1 MHVARI
7 CGNYKYDNA
16 IAFDNNSINNYNRSQ
31 CNFQTATTADNVCF
45 MGNPIKSHKIGET
58 IENLGLVIRELS
70 VRNCDT
76 HSDEECYL
84 LYKPYENGGTFRL
97 MKKAPEKLKEL
108 SEELKAHPDILEE
121 MRKLGYTIF
130 TPVLEAAKEVA
141 PRLVEL
147 FDELTISEITY
158 ARLKKEKP
166 FEKLEKFGYKPINPN
181 DRVTAIY
188 KFFLNQ
194 KKYAHAAPEVVSA
207 LFKAL
212 TKDNIKRN
220 VVVRASGYG
229 KDRVSPFNMYSRYG
243 FKPLSATADE
253 IDAHKISTSKGL
265 RLNPDFP
272 VLMYLPE
279 DALLYRL
286 LRDRPDLDE
295 INRICP
301 GWFNLND

>member
-1 MHVARI
+1 MHIARI
-7 CGNYKYDNA
+7 CGDYKSNNA
-16 IAFDNNSINNYNRSQ
+16 INCDNNSMKDYNRSQ
-31 CNFQTATTADNVCF
+31 CNFKTITSADNVCF
-45 MGNPIKSHKIGET
+45 MGNPIKPHTIGET

-97 MKKAPEKLKEL
+97 MKKMPEKLKGL

-121 MRKLGYTIF
+121 MRKFGYTIF
-130 TPVLEAAKEVA
+130 APALDTAKEVT
-141 PRLVEL
+141 PRLAEL

-166 FEKLEKFGYKPINPN
+166 FEKLEKFGYVPINPN

-194 KKYAHAAPEVVSA
+194 KKYAHAAPEVVAA

-212 TKDNIKRN
+212 TQDGIKRN
-220 VVVRASGYG
+220 VLVKASAYG
-229 KDRVSPFNMYSRYG
+229 NDRVSPFNMYSRYG
-243 FKPLSATADE
+243 FRPLSATAD
-253 IDAHKISTSKGL
+253 KIQANMLPTSKGP

-279 DALLYRL
+279 DALLYKL
-286 LRDRPDLDE
+286 LKKQPDLDE
-295 INRICP
+295 INKLCP